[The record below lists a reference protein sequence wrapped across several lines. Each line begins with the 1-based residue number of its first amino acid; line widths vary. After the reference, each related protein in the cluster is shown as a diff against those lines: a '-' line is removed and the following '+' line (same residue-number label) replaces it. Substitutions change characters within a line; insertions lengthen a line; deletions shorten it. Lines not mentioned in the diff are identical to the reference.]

1 LKPNA
6 VNLVLDQEAATVP
19 NLPLPYP
26 PPAVAWFIVA
36 VFFVIYSVSTLDR
49 FVITLLVDPIRRDL
63 GITDFQIGLL
73 QSAFTMLY
81 ALAALPIG
89 WLVDRW
95 LRRRIIFIGMVC
107 WSLAT
112 AACGLAG
119 NFWQLFAARIGV
131 GAGECTLAPTSYSVL
146 ADTFPKERLA
156 LATSTSILGSAFGQG
171 MGMVLGGLLVAALT
185 AAGPQTVPFL
195 GKLQPWQLV
204 FISVGLPGVFLS
216 FLIFSF
222 KEPARR
228 RDAQSASKVLANPI
242 GSISEYSRFF
252 KARWRFILCHHLGI
266 AFAFVVQAAMANWLP
281 VYMHRKL
288 GLGAAQVGTIYGLLY
303 GLCTPI
309 GLIIGGSL
317 IDVLFRRGYR
327 DAHMRVFLVC
337 VLLVIPFGIFALTY
351 DSLIVFIIGSALTQL
366 SLGVLPAAGAS
377 SLQIVTPGNL
387 RGRASAVFLLVYVV
401 MGATL
406 GPMLVGWVTD
416 HIFHDDKAVGASICV
431 VIAAFAP
438 PSALALWLGLKPMR
452 QAVAAADS
460 GLSN

>member
-1 LKPNA
+1 
-6 VNLVLDQEAATVP
+6 
-19 NLPLPYP
+19 
-26 PPAVAWFIVA
+26 
-36 VFFVIYSVSTLDR
+36 
-49 FVITLLVDPIRRDL
+49 
-63 GITDFQIGLL
+63 
-73 QSAFTMLY
+73 MLY
-81 ALAALPIG
+81 AFAALPIG

-95 LRRRIIFIGMVC
+95 LRRWIIFIGMVC

-112 AACGLAG
+112 VACGLAG
-119 NFWQLFAARIGV
+119 NFWQLVVARVGV

-156 LATSTSILGSAFGQG
+156 LATATSILGSSFGQG
-171 MGMVLGGLLVAALT
+171 LGMVLGGFLVAALT
-185 AAGPQTVPFL
+185 AAGPQTVPLL

-228 RDAQSASKVLANPI
+228 RDVESASKALAKPI

-252 KARWRFILCHHLGI
+252 KARWRFIVCHHLGI
-266 AFAFVVQAAMANWLP
+266 AFAFVVQAALANWLP
-281 VYMHRKL
+281 VYLIRNL
-288 GLGAAQVGTIYGLLY
+288 GLGAAKVGTIYGLLY
-303 GLCTPI
+303 GVCTPI

-317 IDVLFRRGYR
+317 IDALFKRGFR
-327 DAHMRVFLVC
+327 DAHLRVFLVC
-337 VLLVIPFGIFALTY
+337 VLLVIPFGIFALIY
-351 DSLIVFIIGSALTQL
+351 DSLIVFIIGSGLTQL
-366 SLGVLPAAGAS
+366 CLGVLPAAGAS
-377 SLQIVTPGNL
+377 SLQIVTPGKL

-416 HIFHDDKAVGASICV
+416 HVFHNDKEVGYSICV
-431 VIAAFAP
+431 VISIFAP

-452 QAVAAADS
+452 QAVAAAES
-460 GLSN
+460 SP